1 MHHTRG
7 VQHSPVGPRAR
18 DPQIAIALSW
28 PTAGTQPNGLRCVA
42 MDTLFGLPAHPF
54 LVHVPLVLI
63 PLAAVGVV
71 FMVIKPVW
79 HERYRWVVL
88 ALGAVGTLGAIL
100 AASAGDSLADRII
113 DVAGP
118 EVARRWEEHA
128 ERGETARNI
137 AIVFFIVLAAYVLVP
152 WLLQRRQSDV
162 TTMPAARMRTIRIA
176 LAALAIV
183 GAAASVTTITLAG
196 HSGSDAVW
204 SDYVRSSP

>member
-1 MHHTRG
+1 
-7 VQHSPVGPRAR
+7 
-18 DPQIAIALSW
+18 
-28 PTAGTQPNGLRCVA
+28 

-79 HERYRWVVL
+79 HERYRWIVL

-118 EVARRWEEHA
+118 EVARRWEDHA

-137 AIVFFIVLAAYVLVP
+137 AIVFFIVLAAYVVVP
-152 WLLQRRQSDV
+152 WLLQRRQSDA